1 MASKVL
7 DPANPVF
14 KERNASSKIQT
25 VIEKLN
31 DVRNNYKETGVMEKA
46 VIVSQWTSMLNVLKI
61 HVKEM
66 GFKVCEINGQ
76 IPVSKTDEIFSLTVE
91 KFLLSNFFWPHTP
104 LFGHI
109 L

>member
-14 KERNASSKIQT
+14 KEKNASSKIQT
-25 VIEKLN
+25 VIEKLTEI
-31 DVRNNYKETGVMEKA
+31 RNNYKQTGVMEKA
-46 VIVSQWTSMLNVLKI
+46 VIVSQWTSMLNILKS

-76 IPVSKTDEIFSLTVE
+76 IQVKDQ
-91 KFLLSNFFWPHTP
+91 
-104 LFGHI
+104 
-109 L
+109 